1 MSLLAL
7 VLSLSPLAFSPAAHA
22 FAPAEGVHTGS
33 DPRLVVRIDPVQ
45 QARLRHQPSW
55 LAFLEGP
62 GEGWVARFSPFTG
75 LPLRAFGPPIPL
87 ALQQGATDGAG
98 VAAAVQAALADS
110 PGVVG
115 VPWSQ
120 LRLSRAA
127 WIEAEQAWVLR
138 FDQVVPGLADPRG
151 PSAGAL
157 RPQVVDFGPALSHG
171 QPVVWSGALH
181 VIVRNNAIVSLQA
194 ATFPGA
200 AAVPADPTVD
210 RAAAR
215 AVAQRQGPDRR
226 PSTARGEVLGVLPV
240 EQADGGLALRPVWL
254 VRTEVGGSMPARY
267 LSFVDAETG
276 ALHAVINE
284 IRYLSGTLT
293 GSAPPRMPSE
303 DSVAHPLPFLTVRGS
318 GGDSDTTD
326 EDGAFE
332 VSGDASARLR
342 DGQYFSVDNQGGGDA
357 SLSWSSDEVLWGT
370 SSATQ
375 AELSSYIYLNEVRV
389 LWDALAADSGYST
402 ERMSSNVNLS
412 EVCNAYYDGNVNF
425 FVAGSGCNNTGEL
438 LDVNYHEWGHGLHAY
453 AAGTW
458 SIDGSVGEGAADTVA
473 FISTKDSVMARGFM
487 TDGSGIREVSRDR
500 VYPDD
505 LNGSVHD
512 EGLIFGGGG
521 WDLMT
526 ALQERDGEDAAE
538 DTMRA
543 LLWGALTTN
552 PALADGYDA
561 YVFADDDNGDLSDG
575 TPNQCLIVD
584 AFAGHGLGPGG
595 GDGGLLSLRHVGLDN
610 QLPTATA
617 YPVSALIESL
627 APACASAEVGAAEV
641 VFSTDRGE
649 TWQRAPLTVSGGS
662 VEGAIP
668 AQPAGTVVEYYIEA
682 EPADGGALTQ
692 APLGGVRNPLS
703 FVVGELTPIW
713 CSDFE
718 ADDAGFTSAL
728 ISGEDI
734 EGANDW
740 QWDRPK
746 GTGGD
751 PDGAF
756 SGRYAWGT
764 DLSPDRNWNGQY
776 QDNRHTR
783 LSSPPIST
791 AGHDRVVVQFRRWLN
806 VEDGVFDQANVL
818 ANEELVWSNYSTTS
832 ADGGAHHE
840 DTQWALH
847 SLLVEAPGAELTL
860 GWEIVS
866 DGGLTFGGWTIDDV
880 CVYALAPAS
889 AVDDTG
895 AVTDD
900 EDPADAGPDADGDS
914 DAVGGFDEDGKAT
927 ACGCASQPGAPVG
940 GGLVALG
947 AGALALLRRR
957 RRS

>member
-7 VLSLSPLAFSPAAHA
+7 VFSLSPLVFSPSAQA

-33 DPRLVVRIDPVQ
+33 DPRLVIRIDPVQ

-55 LAFLEGP
+55 LAFLDGP

-87 ALQQGATDGAG
+87 QPARDGAG

-115 VPWSQ
+115 VPWAQ
-120 LRLSRAA
+120 LRLGRAD
-127 WIEAEQAWVLR
+127 WIEAEQAWILR
-138 FDQVVPGLADPRG
+138 FDQVVPGQADP
-151 PSAGAL
+151 PTGAL
-157 RPQVVDFGPALSHG
+157 RPQVADFGPALSHG
-171 QPVVWSGALH
+171 QPAVWGGALH

-200 AAVPADPTVD
+200 AALPLAPALD

-215 AVAQRQGPDRR
+215 AIAQRQGPDQR
-226 PSTARGEVLGVLPV
+226 PSTAQGEVLGLLPV
-240 EQADGGLALRPVWL
+240 EDDGAVALRPVWL
-254 VRTEVGGSMPARY
+254 VRTTVSGSMPARY

-276 ALHAVINE
+276 ALHAVTNE
-284 IRYLSGTLT
+284 VRYLTGTLS
-293 GSAPPRMPSE
+293 GAAPPRMPSE
-303 DSVAHPLPFLTVRGS
+303 AAVSHPLPFLTVRGS
-318 GGDSDTTD
+318 GGGSDTTD
-326 EDGAFE
+326 EDGAFS

-342 DGQYFSVDNQGGGDA
+342 DGQYFSVDNQDGDDA
-357 SLSWSSDEVLWGT
+357 SLSWSSADVLWGT
-370 SSATQ
+370 SNATQ
-375 AELSSYIYLNEVRV
+375 AELSSYIYLNEVRA
-389 LWDALAADSGYST
+389 LWGALADDSGYT
-402 ERMSSNVNLS
+402 VDRMSSNVNLND
-412 EVCNAYYDGNVNF
+412 VCNAYYDGNVNF
-425 FVAGSGCNNTGEL
+425 YLAGSGCNNTGEL

-458 SIDGSVGEGAADTVA
+458 RVDGSVGEGAADTVA

-526 ALQERDGEDAAE
+526 LLQERDGEDAAE

-584 AFAGHGLGPGG
+584 AFAAHGLGPGG
-595 GDGGLLSLRHVGLDN
+595 GDGGLLALRHVGLEN
-610 QLPTATA
+610 QSPAA
-617 YPVSALIESL
+617 ASYPVSALIESL
-627 APACASAEVGAAEV
+627 APTCASAEVSAAEV

-649 TWQRAPLTVSGGS
+649 TWQRAPLTLSGGS
-662 VEGAIP
+662 LEGAIP
-668 AQPAGTVVEYYIEA
+668 AQPAGSVVEYYIEA
-682 EPADGGALTQ
+682 APAEGGEPTQ

-734 EGANDW
+734 DGANDW
-740 QWDRPK
+740 HWDRPK
-746 GTGGD
+746 GTGDD

-756 SGRYAWGT
+756 SGRYAWGN
-764 DLSPDRNWNGQY
+764 DLAPEDNWDGLY
-776 QDNRHTR
+776 QDNRHNR
-783 LSSPPIST
+783 LSSPPIPT

-806 VEDGVFDQANVL
+806 VEDGVYDQANVL
-818 ANEELVWSNYSTTS
+818 ANEELVWSNHSSTA
-832 ADGGAHHE
+832 ADGEQHHL

-880 CVYALAPAS
+880 CVYALAPPS
-889 AVDDTG
+889 VVDDTG
-895 AVTDD
+895 AVTDE
-900 EDPADAGPDADGDS
+900 EDPADPGPDTDAEGDS
-914 DAVGGFDEDGKAT
+914 DAVGAFDDEGKAT